1 MCSNCLPCK
10 CAWCFFPWPLP
21 LTQAM
26 GMAYPTNVN
35 NVGWP
40 SVLPWLALLLAM
52 ALLLAVVLCLHE
64 RHLCEHLGERSW

>member
-1 MCSNCLPCK
+1 
-10 CAWCFFPWPLP
+10 
-21 LTQAM
+21 M